1 MISVRTPTI
10 DSVNAITR
18 ARLLIGAV
26 ATLGAFAAHAAAP
39 QTMKLTMQPQKGYF
53 QEQCFT
59 LAAGQQLAYQF
70 TTRHPIQFNL
80 HHHPANGD
88 TVFPDRLTVNSQHS
102 KTIVAASA
110 GAYCFM
116 ATNPSEQAGA
126 FDIVISYTITTP

>member
-1 MISVRTPTI
+1 MISLRIPTI
-10 DSVNAITR
+10 DSVNAVTR
-18 ARLLIGAV
+18 ARLLIVV
-26 ATLGAFAAHAAAP
+26 AAMSAFAAQAAAP
-39 QTMKLTMQPQKGYF
+39 RTMTLTMQAQKGYF

-116 ATNPSEQAGA
+116 ATNLADQPGA
-126 FDIVISYTITTP
+126 FDVIIKYEITAR